1 MAQPLYFDTSLGLA
15 TSSGLSATMLLTH
28 LLKSGEHIVCVD
40 DVYGGM
46 QWLNNIY
53 MILNNYW
60 IVLSKILRADKS
72 FAFDWEK

>member
-1 MAQPLYFDTSLGLA
+1 MLQNYYEMCKLILIITKARPLYFDTSLGLA

-46 QWLNNIY
+46 Q
-53 MILNNYW
+53 
-60 IVLSKILRADKS
+60 
-72 FAFDWEK
+72 